1 MLKVKTPKPDK
12 ITYNP
17 LSIDFLTSGKKYH
30 LKHRSDLFSEEGY
43 LHKFVETGT
52 YFIENEFGC
61 DLYQTEFSVP
71 EIGELV
77 RDYDVLF
84 YFEMRDVKD
93 YD

>member
-1 MLKVKTPKPDK
+1 MSRNQPIPQPPTKLKQPLQPKQ
-12 ITYNP
+12 YR
-17 LSIDFLTSGKKYH
+17 

-84 YFEMRDVKD
+84 YFEMKEVTD